1 MDSSSIIT
9 VYSVFKEQ
17 LKESQEKNND
27 QKKTYTKICLKYD
40 LIACNS

>member
-27 QKKTYTKICLKYD
+27 QKKTYTKNMLKV
-40 LIACNS
+40 